1 MVHRPSFAPP
11 IPNPQSAIVH
21 GPSSPVRPPPPLRPS
36 APPLTLSLSKGRL
49 SAVLICLALA
59 AAFLL
64 SLVVAAAA
72 QEYAIGSRDVLKVTV
87 WGQQDLSQNYIV
99 SNDGSIVFPLIG
111 EVQAAG
117 LTTAQLGQRL
127 VQMLEKDY
135 LVNPQVLVAV
145 AEYRS
150 KKVVVLGEA
159 EKPGSYPL
167 MGMTTLLE
175 IVSQAGG
182 FSKTAGKQLVLLRPQ
197 QQVASAGLPTAAG
210 NTIRRLSIEK
220 IQLGDSSEN
229 ILVED
234 GDTIFIPKQNAFF
247 VLGEV
252 KNPGTFALEKEGT
265 SILEAVTI
273 AGGFTQRAAP
283 VGTKV
288 IRKLPDGSQDTIPVD
303 LSGVVPVKR
312 EFKIQDGDS
321 ILVPRGN
328 TFFVFGEVKKPGDF
342 QLEKDMTILEA
353 ISIAGGFTDKA
364 APGRTKIIRT
374 TDKGQQ
380 TIDVD
385 MNEII
390 KRGRREKAVPLK
402 ENDVI
407 VVPEAYF

>member
-1 MVHRPSFAPP
+1 VS
-11 IPNPQSAIVH
+11 PQFSC
-21 GPSSPVRPPPPLRPS
+21 
-36 APPLTLSLSKGRL
+36 RL
-49 SAVLICLALA
+49 GALFLLA
-59 AAFLL
+59 ALCLLPAAFVF
-64 SLVVAAAA
+64 SPTAVPA
-72 QEYAIGSRDVLKVTV
+72 QEYIIGARDVLKITV

-99 SNDGSIVFPLIG
+99 SANGNIVFPLIG
-111 EVQAAG
+111 EVHAVG
-117 LTTAQLGQRL
+117 LTVAQLGQKIAQL
-127 VQMLEKDY
+127 LEKDY
-135 LVNPQVLVAV
+135 LVNPQVLVSV
-145 AEYRS
+145 AEYQS

-167 MGMTTLLE
+167 KGTTTLLE

-182 FSKTAGKQLVLLRPQ
+182 FARTAGKQLVLLRPQ
-197 QQVASAGLPTAAG
+197 QQVASVGQPGATG

-220 IQLGDSSEN
+220 IQAGDSSEN

-252 KNPGTFALEKEGT
+252 KSPGTFALEKDGT
-265 SILEAVTI
+265 TILEAVTI
-273 AGGFTQRAAP
+273 AGGFTQKAAP
-283 VGTKV
+283 AGSRV
-288 IRKLPDGSQDTIPVD
+288 IRKLGDGRQETIPVD
-303 LSGVVPVKR
+303 LSGTIPAMR

-328 TFFVFGEVKKPGDF
+328 TFFVFGEVKKPGDY
-342 QLEKDMTILEA
+342 QLERDTTILEA

-374 TDKGQQ
+374 TEQGQQ

-390 KRGRREKAVPLK
+390 KRGRREKSVPLR